1 MSYIDV
7 ETSTASGLPIELYEF
22 ARGGVQYW
30 RFNNT
35 DKDVVRSGLTYKTMQ
50 VERGKVQQT
59 SDPDKNDLT
68 LTFPRS
74 LQFAVSMLRHSP
86 EEVTTLTIYRGHI
99 GGGDD
104 FITYWKGR
112 ILAVSADGNA
122 ITMSLESI
130 FTSMQRYG
138 LRARFEYGCRHSLYA
153 AACGVSEA
161 DYKFIGAVSNLD
173 GLSMEIYGA
182 NAQPNGWYT
191 GGVFHWGGHGTRMI
205 ASHVGN
211 QLVLNRPLPG
221 LRNGVTVNIYP
232 GCDRRLGTCINKF
245 NNVANFGGFPW
256 IPSRNPFEGSFI

>member
-1 MSYIDV
+1 MSYIEV

-22 ARGGVQYW
+22 SRGGVQYW

-35 DKDVVRSGLTYKTMQ
+35 DSDYVRGGLTYKTMQ
-50 VERGKVQQT
+50 VERGKIQQT

-99 GGGDD
+99 GDDD

-112 ILAVSADGNA
+112 ILAVTASGNE
-122 ITMSLESI
+122 IEMNLESI

-138 LRARFEYGCRHSLYA
+138 LRARFEFGCRHALYGP
-153 AACGVSEA
+153 ACGVSEV
-161 DYKFIGAVSNLD
+161 DYKFIGRVANLS
-173 GLSMEIYGA
+173 GLEMDIYGA
-182 NAQPNGWYT
+182 NAQPDGWYT
-191 GGVFHWGGHGTRMI
+191 GGVLHWGGHGLRMI
-205 ASHVGN
+205 SSHVGN
-211 QLVLNRPLPG
+211 RIAINRPFSE
-221 LRNGVTVNIYP
+221 LRNGVTINLYP
-232 GCDRRLGTCINKF
+232 GCDRSVETCIHKF

-256 IPSRNPFEGSFI
+256 IPSRNPFDGSFV